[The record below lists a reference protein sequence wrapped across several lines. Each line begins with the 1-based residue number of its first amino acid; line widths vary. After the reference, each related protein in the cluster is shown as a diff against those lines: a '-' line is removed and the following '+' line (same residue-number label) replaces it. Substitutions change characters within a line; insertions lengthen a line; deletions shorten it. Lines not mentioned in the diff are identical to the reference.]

1 VQTTR
6 DPVDTSTFFG
16 ESMLKTTSL
25 LSAVVTAALVAG
37 AGIAAV
43 PAQARVTSEV
53 SGPSSI
59 TLLPLVWVDLSV
71 AGVQIQGLG
80 SATFISTLSKR
91 KIKFPLTTP
100 AERGVLGHSGIMS
113 IAASLNRLDLAS
125 PYLEYAP
132 EAGVTTGRITFE
144 DENDV
149 IGCDR
154 ITLFDVNNMSGQVRR
169 GKVKL
174 NKAAEKG
181 AAWTRTDRQVITG
194 DISLVDDSQF
204 VSILNAYI
212 GTASLTAGMDF
223 GTLKSKVSATIT
235 CTTRRE
241 CQRAQSVLSNK

>member
-1 VQTTR
+1 
-6 DPVDTSTFFG
+6 
-16 ESMLKTTSL
+16 MLKTTSL
-25 LSAVVTAALVAG
+25 LSAVVAAAALVAG
-37 AGIAAV
+37 AGIAAA
-43 PAQARVTSEV
+43 PAQAKMTSEV

-59 TLLPLVWVDLSV
+59 TLLPLMWDGLSV

-80 SATFISTLSKR
+80 SATFISTFSKR

-100 AERGVLGHSGIMS
+100 AERGVLGHSGTMTIG
-113 IAASLNRLDLAS
+113 ALLNRLDLAS

-149 IGCDR
+149 IGGDR
-154 ITLFDVNNMSGQVRR
+154 ITFFEVTNMSVNVKR
-169 GKVKL
+169 GKVRL

-194 DISLVDDSQF
+194 DISIVNNSQF

-212 GTASLTAGMDF
+212 GTAFLTAGMDF

-235 CTTRRE
+235 CMTRRE
-241 CQRAQSVLSNK
+241 CQRARSVLSNL